1 MENFVGN
8 AVDQLF
14 RSRYFVRV
22 DGMYFD
28 HGMIFSCGHYNHLGT
43 PMQTLNEDPLEIQK
57 RNFRYVQIDAIGVSI
72 SNIASPFLPV
82 FLTRLG
88 ATNFQV
94 GLLSS
99 MPGVTG
105 LVLAILVG
113 RFLQTRRN
121 VVPWYSLSRLM
132 VIMCYALTGIFTLL
146 VSEKFTIIAT
156 LAIWA
161 FATLPQTA
169 LAVAFSVVMNAVAG
183 PEGRYA
189 LLSRRWAIFGLTSV
203 VGTFIVTRLIDILDF
218 PLNYAIMF
226 MVLSFGGFV
235 SYYFSQRINIPDQ
248 VALPL
253 PDSRSPRQN
262 LGNYLKLLREN
273 PAFLSFSSK
282 RFVYFSAL
290 VLSQPIMPLFL
301 VREVGATDSQIG
313 TINMTLTLVMLVG
326 YFVWPW
332 VSRRRGGRLVLL
344 ATTLGMVLYPALSAA
359 TPRIELIILYAG
371 IAGLF
376 QGGLDLVFFDELMKT
391 VPAEYSATFVSL
403 AQSMQYMSMIVAP
416 LLGTWLAGYIGLG
429 GALWLSAGLRL
440 VGFLLFLKRD
450 VKKQAQSQT

>member
-1 MENFVGN
+1 MNTSN
-8 AVDQLF
+8 KTD
-14 RSRYFVRV
+14 
-22 DGMYFD
+22 
-28 HGMIFSCGHYNHLGT
+28 
-43 PMQTLNEDPLEIQK
+43 LEIQK

-72 SNIASPFLPV
+72 SNVAAPFLPV

-88 ATNFQV
+88 ASNFQV

-105 LVLAILVG
+105 LILALMVG
-113 RFLQTRRN
+113 RFFQTRRDI
-121 VVPWYSLSRLM
+121 VPWYSLSRLL
-132 VIMCYALTGIFTLL
+132 VILCYALTGILTLL
-146 VSEKFTIIAT
+146 VSEKFVILST

-189 LLSRRWAIFGLTSV
+189 LLSRRWAIFGLTGV
-203 VGTFIVTRLIDILDF
+203 IGTFVVTRLIDLIRF

-226 MVLSFGGFV
+226 MVLSLGGFF
-235 SYYFSQRINIPDQ
+235 SFYFSRLIHLPAQ
-248 VALPL
+248 VAPPL
-253 PDSRSPRQN
+253 SASRSPRQN
-262 LGNYLKLLREN
+262 LSNYVKLLREN

-282 RFVYFSAL
+282 RFVYFSAI

-301 VREVGATDSQIG
+301 VREVHASDSQIG
-313 TINMTLTLVMLVG
+313 TINMTLTLIMLVG
-326 YFVWPW
+326 YFLWPW
-332 VSRRRGGRLVLL
+332 VSRRRGGRSVLL
-344 ATTLGMVLYPALSAA
+344 ATTLGMTLYPALSAA
-359 TPRIELIILYAG
+359 TPHINLIIFYAG

-376 QGGLDLVFFDELMKT
+376 QAGLDLVFFDELMKT
-391 VPAEYSATFVSL
+391 VPADYSATFVSL

-416 LLGTWLAGYIGLG
+416 LLGTWLANYIGLG

-440 VGFLLFLKRD
+440 LGFLLFLKPDR
-450 VKKQAQSQT
+450 K